1 MNAGKALGNVALFPF
16 WLVGRLFS
24 LASSVA
30 LWVWQ
35 AFLDGLGAGEEDEN
49 NAIIALFLFWLI
61 ALTVWM
67 LW

>member
-30 LWVWQ
+30 LWV
-35 AFLDGLGAGEEDEN
+35 
-49 NAIIALFLFWLI
+49 
-61 ALTVWM
+61 
-67 LW
+67 